1 MVWARKQLLV
11 YCGTGLKGTVTPAAA
26 IKAERSA
33 HTSDK
38 LFVAPAA
45 HKDVCLFAIV
55 CEGLTKLVPAEVA
68 AVSRRLFSTR
78 GELQAFHLQIRSPV
92 GTLTLFIHY
101 FSGRLRTRRTWNVEI
116 SPLHG

>member
-26 IKAERSA
+26 IKAKRSA

-38 LFVAPAA
+38 LFAAPAA

-55 CEGLTKLVPAEVA
+55 CEGLTKSVPAEVA
-68 AVSRRLFSTR
+68 AVFPPFIFHPGPAASISFADMKPCRDSRFVHSLF
-78 GELQAFHLQIRSPV
+78 Q
-92 GTLTLFIHY
+92 
-101 FSGRLRTRRTWNVEI
+101 RTIAHEI
-116 SPLHG
+116 NLAC